1 MNEMTIKTFDE
12 NSIVFGNHVGF
23 GPDRLT
29 TAAVCK
35 TIFYPKIDLFFIG
48 KVFQQLSDLLGTRTV
63 LITSKV
69 FAFCYGRKF
78 LVFP

>member
-35 TIFYPKIDLFFIG
+35 TIFYL
-48 KVFQQLSDLLGTRTV
+48 TR
-63 LITSKV
+63 
-69 FAFCYGRKF
+69 
-78 LVFP
+78 